1 MNGPA
6 CDWHDTSAVPTPIS
20 VGSGFISK
28 STGGLS
34 SLYVQAE
41 SLKKNGGYFE
51 PIDPIQGYPVVLYS
65 LVDDRKAKLNAVCN
79 LGVGVSDALQFTVT
93 VSVTNPSQQHDPC
106 TIAKTAADMEITTI
120 KGGA

>member
-1 MNGPA
+1 M
-6 CDWHDTSAVPTPIS
+6 S

-34 SLYVQAE
+34 SLYVQAD

-51 PIDPIQGYPVVLYS
+51 PIDPVQGYPVVLYS

-79 LGVGVSDALQFTVT
+79 LGVGVSDTLQFTIT
-93 VSVTNPSQQHDPC
+93 VSVTNPSQQRDPC
-106 TIAKTAADMEITTI
+106 TIAEKVADMEITTL
-120 KGGA
+120 KAGS